1 MNRAALEHIL
11 RAAAAVADE
20 REIVVIG
27 SQAVLGQF
35 PNAPEALLASIEA
48 DVFPRH
54 APHKSDLIDGAIGE
68 LSMFHQAFG
77 YYAHGVDDTT
87 ATLPAGWAERLVPI
101 RNENTAGVTGW
112 CLEVHD
118 LAISKL
124 VAGRD
129 KDLDFLRVLLREH
142 MAEAAVLRGRL
153 LTLGVDPVRLEIVG
167 QRLRRLELSAT
178 EGGGH
183 GEP

>member
-11 RAAAAVADE
+11 RAAAAVANE
-20 REIVVIG
+20 RELVVIG

-35 PNAPEALLASIEA
+35 PNAPAALLVSIEA

-54 APHKSDLIDGAIGE
+54 APDKSILIDGAIGE

-87 ATLPAGWAERLVPI
+87 ATLPTGWADRLVPI
-101 RNENTAGVTGW
+101 DNANTGGAVGW
-112 CLEVHD
+112 CLDVHD
-118 LAISKL
+118 LALSKL

-129 KDLDFLRVLLREH
+129 KDMDFLRVLLRED
-142 MAEAAVLRGRL
+142 MAEPALLR
-153 LTLGVDPVRLEIVG
+153 E
-167 QRLRRLELSAT
+167 RLRTLPVPPDRLQVLQERLRCLELASRR
-178 EGGGH
+178 EKRGS
-183 GEP
+183 